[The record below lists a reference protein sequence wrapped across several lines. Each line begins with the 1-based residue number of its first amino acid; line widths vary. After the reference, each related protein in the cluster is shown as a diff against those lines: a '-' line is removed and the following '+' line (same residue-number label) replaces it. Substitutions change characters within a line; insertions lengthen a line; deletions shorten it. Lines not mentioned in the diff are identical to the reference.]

1 MLHPH
6 NALTP
11 LAPELLGLKRARSP
25 TWLHR
30 SLASLPRLTS
40 LRCCPTN
47 HHDRLAP
54 KTWQKLFLGAKKHP
68 NNADGGKGDDEDAE
82 DDADFL
88 KLAEEEKQKLEEV
101 TFISFRNFVDKMQRV
116 LAKERAE
123 MDKELEE
130 LEKQSPIDDDD
141 ESGASTAEAEDKFD
155 NDHDQHRRTTS
166 HNNQDHRRSHT
177 HNHNGPGQKE
187 GGHGQHGHR
196 ESKQGRRSSTHN
208 HDHGGPHRSKHH
220 SRRSSKFEHGRRGS
234 RFEHGRRGSRF
245 EHGRR
250 GSRFE
255 HGRRGSRFEHGHD
268 HGDASDSA
276 SESDDSVT
284 PQRSLPDLA
293 ILKAYGSCASDNER
307 LRQCFNIIVKASI
320 DDAKKQSKKQQQR
333 SEKDSDDSSDSESN
347 ADGSGGTDAGDGGE
361 SDGDGGENEVGVNSE
376 NSVAETASDRKRRS
390 NAMPA
395 AGKKGKV
402 TTEEKKESTPTKPLP
417 EPPVPVNAAAMS
429 LLRVGK
435 SEKLLLMLGEVGCN
449 QIAPLLTTALWWRA
463 FYKPLL
469 ENARAANSMG
479 GTGDTSTTNASH
491 GGGGAGSP
499 TTRMGMQLIEGGAEE
514 VDFDLFETS
523 VHDELIRQGKARQ
536 ALATVRDLELGK
548 VFDIIEHGFKR
559 RGQCCSARLVR
570 GVLREIPA
578 VLEIERKAAEAKQ
591 KMKEEPLNDKEEEE
605 EEKKK
610 KKKAEAAAREGK
622 QDAADE
628 WPPRPTKM
636 WKLSHKERKLCQSIA
651 APSVLRYLR
660 RTSHLAAL
668 IADDVGG
675 EGSMDD
681 GGDKDK
687 TPVVPYH
694 SHDTAWD
701 TWVKWEP
708 TPPPTPSLMLMEEE
722 EGGERYDDPLNTSQ
736 QTSERH
742 NSEAGAV
749 GAATDGRSATFS
761 ATQKSSS
768 PGPGAANK
776 STSKSQSRSNGN
788 RGAPLSSIATQ
799 ENNDVNPND
808 DRLCRAAFIGVVRLA
823 LWNDNGAS
831 VVLGVCNPEDPD
843 PADELERALSPA
855 SLKLQSKK
863 AAALKK
869 KLARMQ
875 EAFNIIDDDGG
886 GTLDTRELLDAI
898 KDPKA
903 VESMISACPA
913 LQSLLEPAVWFKCF
927 MTMPMNEEGEVGERD
942 GRERDAESGAR
953 RKDKKC
959 GENDLCA
966 M

>member
-1 MLHPH
+1 M
-6 NALTP
+6 
-11 LAPELLGLKRARSP
+11 
-25 TWLHR
+25 
-30 SLASLPRLTS
+30 
-40 LRCCPTN
+40 
-47 HHDRLAP
+47 
-54 KTWQKLFLGAKKHP
+54 
-68 NNADGGKGDDEDAE
+68 
-82 DDADFL
+82 
-88 KLAEEEKQKLEEV
+88 EEV

-116 LAKERAE
+116 LAKERVE
-123 MDKELEE
+123 MEKELKE

-141 ESGASTAEAEDKFD
+141 ESGASTAEADDKFD
-155 NDHDQHRRTTS
+155 IDHGQHWPTPS
-166 HNNQDHRRSHT
+166 HNNQDRRRSHN
-177 HNHNGPGQKE
+177 HNHNGSGQKE
-187 GGHGQHGHR
+187 GDHGQHGHR
-196 ESKQGRRSSTHN
+196 ESKQGRR
-208 HDHGGPHRSKHH
+208 GSKHH
-220 SRRSSKFEHGRRGS
+220 GRRGSEFEHGRRGSKSEHGRRGS
-234 RFEHGRRGSRF
+234 RFEHGRRGSRLEHGRRGSKS

-255 HGRRGSRFEHGHD
+255 HGQGHHAGHHENHD

-293 ILKAYGSCASDNER
+293 ILNAYGSCASDNER

-320 DDAKKQSKKQQQR
+320 VDAKKQSKKQQRR
-333 SEKDSDDSSDSESN
+333 SEKDSDDSSAESSDEVSSDSESN
-347 ADGSGGTDAGDGGE
+347 ADGSGGKDAGGGGE
-361 SDGDGGENEVGVNSE
+361 SNGDEDGDGGSGNGGESEVGLKSE
-376 NSVAETASDRKRRS
+376 DSVAETASARKRRS
-390 NAMPA
+390 TAMPA
-395 AGKKGKV
+395 AGKKDKE
-402 TTEEKKESTPTKPLP
+402 TTEEKRESTPTKPLS

-429 LLRVGK
+429 LLRAGK
-435 SEKLLLMLGEVGCN
+435 SEKLLLKLGEVGCN
-449 QIAPLLTTALWWRA
+449 QIAPLLTTAFWWRA

-479 GTGDTSTTNASH
+479 GTADTSTTNASP
-491 GGGGAGSP
+491 GGGGARSP
-499 TTRMGMQLIEGGAEE
+499 TTQMGMQLIEGGAGE

-523 VHDELIRQGKARQ
+523 VHDELIRQGQARQ

-559 RGQCCSARLVR
+559 RGQVCSVRMVR

-578 VLEIERKAAEAKQ
+578 VLETERKKAEAKE
-591 KMKEEPLNDKEEEE
+591 KMKEEPLDEEKEEQK
-605 EEKKK
+605 EEKEKK
-610 KKKAEAAAREGK
+610 EAEAAAREGK

-636 WKLSHKERKLCQSIA
+636 WQLSYKERKVCQSIA

-668 IADDVGG
+668 IAEAVGG

-681 GGDKDK
+681 GGDTDK
-687 TPVVPYH
+687 TPAVPCH

-701 TWVKWEP
+701 TWAKWEP
-708 TPPPTPSLMLMEEE
+708 TPPPTPLLMLMEEE
-722 EGGERYDDPLNTSQ
+722 EGEEGDDDPLNTTQGS
-736 QTSERH
+736 TAAHSGRH
-742 NSEAGAV
+742 NSGTGAV
-749 GAATDGRSATFS
+749 GATTDGSSAIQT
-761 ATQKSSS
+761 SSS
-768 PGPGAANK
+768 PGAANK
-776 STSKSQSRSNGN
+776 STSKSKSRSNGN

-799 ENNDVNPND
+799 EGNDVNPND
-808 DRLCRAAFIGVVRLA
+808 DRLCRAAFIGVVRLS
-823 LWNDNGAS
+823 LWDDSGAS

-855 SLKLQSKK
+855 SQKLRAKK

-927 MTMPMNEEGEVGERD
+927 MTMPMNEDGEVRERD
-942 GRERDAESGAR
+942 GRERYTESGAR
-953 RKDKKC
+953 RKDKR
-959 GENDLCA
+959 
-966 M
+966 